1 MVVGEHSTLKNARVL
16 ILGAGL
22 AGLAMARALQHRRLE
37 AQRDFFVIG
46 TGARETSRRVRCEVR
61 RCPALKYG
69 DRLGTRMPAG
79 VTAGIFTVSPDARSW
94 TLRITTMQ
102 VARVIADRP

>member
-1 MVVGEHSTLKNARVL
+1 
-16 ILGAGL
+16 
-22 AGLAMARALQHRRLE
+22 
-37 AQRDFFVIG
+37 
-46 TGARETSRRVRCEVR
+46 
-61 RCPALKYG
+61 
-69 DRLGTRMPAG
+69 MPAG